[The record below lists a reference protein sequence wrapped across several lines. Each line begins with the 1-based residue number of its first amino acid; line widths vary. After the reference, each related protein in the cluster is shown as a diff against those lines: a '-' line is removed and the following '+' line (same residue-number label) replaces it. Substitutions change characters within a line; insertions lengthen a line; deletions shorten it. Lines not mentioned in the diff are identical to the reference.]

1 MGFFIKINPN
11 HYLCFMMDLNS
22 IYSPKRLGI
31 DATQD
36 IRTAY
41 QRDFDRIIF
50 SSGFRR
56 LQNKTQV
63 FPLPGS
69 VFVHNRLTH
78 SLEVASV
85 GRSLGS
91 LVGDFIYKK
100 YKNQLN
106 RESRQF
112 YKHNLYNVISS
123 ACLCHDI
130 GNPAFGHSGEEAIAT
145 YFERNEKFIGI
156 DGKEYDSPFRLRFSE
171 KEWKDF
177 IHFEGNA
184 NAVRILTQQQSGKS
198 EGGLG
203 LTFATL
209 VSIAKYPCESVARNK
224 KILHRKKFGFFQS
237 EKENFQKIASETQMI
252 EESDEPIIYKR
263 HPFVWL
269 VEAADDIC
277 YNIIDLE
284 DSHRLGIIDHDKCKN
299 LLIDLIGSLDKS
311 GIDKVQNRLN
321 TISDKNEKISY
332 LRAKSIGQLIQNS
345 VKAYENHFDLILNGE
360 LDKSLLKLIQ
370 EENNAANE
378 ILNIIEDFS
387 VENIYN
393 HHSVVEIENAG
404 FNVMFELLS
413 HFVSP
418 ILKENK
424 SKSEEKAIKLIPS
437 QFLYEDG
444 TDYQKVLG
452 VLDYVSGMTDNYA
465 TELYRR
471 IKGIEIGMRH

>member
-1 MGFFIKINPN
+1 
-11 HYLCFMMDLNS
+11 MMDLNL

-31 DATQD
+31 NATKD
-36 IRTAY
+36 TRTEY

-50 SSGFRR
+50 SSAFRR

-85 GRSLGS
+85 GRSLGN
-91 LVGDFIYKK
+91 LVGEFIYKN
-100 YKNQLN
+100 YKEKLN
-106 RESRQF
+106 KESRQF
-112 YKHNLYNVISS
+112 YRHNLYNVISS

-130 GNPAFGHSGEEAIAT
+130 GNPAFGHSGEDAIAS
-145 YFERNEKFIGI
+145 YFEKNEKDF
-156 DGKEYDSPFRLRFSE
+156 KSLFSD
-171 KEWKDF
+171 KQWADF

-184 NAVRILTQQQSGKS
+184 NAIRILTQQQSGKS

-203 LTFATL
+203 LTYATL
-209 VSIAKYPCESVARNK
+209 VSIAKYPCESVAK
-224 KILHRKKFGFFQS
+224 TKGILHRKKFGFFQS
-237 EKENFQKIASETQMI
+237 EKENFGKIAAETQMI
-252 EESDEPIIYKR
+252 RESDEPLIYKR

-284 DSHRLGIIDHDKCKN
+284 DSHRLGIIDHDKCKI
-299 LLIDLIGSLDKS
+299 LLLDLIESFDKS
-311 GIDKVQNRLN
+311 GIERVGKRLE

-332 LRAKSIGQLIQNS
+332 LRAKSIGQLILN
-345 VKAYENHFDLILNGE
+345 VAKAYENHFELILNGQLEKPLLE
-360 LDKSLLKLIQ
+360 LVQ
-370 EENNAANE
+370 VNNPDASE
-378 ILNIIEDFS
+378 VLNAIEKFS
-387 VENIYN
+387 VEYIYN

-404 FNVMFELLS
+404 YNVMYELLS
-413 HFVSP
+413 HFVP
-418 ILKENK
+418 PVLKSSENR
-424 SKSEEKAIKLIPS
+424 SKSEQKAVKLIPN
-437 QFLYEDG
+437 QFLYEAES
-444 TDYQKVLG
+444 DYQKILG

-471 IKGIEIGMRH
+471 IKGIEIGMRR

>member
-1 MGFFIKINPN
+1 
-11 HYLCFMMDLNS
+11 MDLNL
-22 IYSPKRLGI
+22 IYSPKRLGV

-36 IRTAY
+36 TRTAY

-91 LVGDFIYKK
+91 LVGEFIYKK
-100 YKNQLN
+100 HKEQLN
-106 RESRQF
+106 KESRQF

-130 GNPAFGHSGEEAIAT
+130 GNPAFGHSGEDAIASF
-145 YFERNEKFIGI
+145 FEKNELSFKSKFT
-156 DGKEYDSPFRLRFSE
+156 E

-184 NAVRILTQQQSGKS
+184 NAIRILTQQQSGKS

-224 KILHRKKFGFFQS
+224 EFLHRKKFGFFQS
-237 EKENFQKIASETQMI
+237 EKENFQIIASETKMI
-252 EESDEPIIYKR
+252 QENDNPFIYKR

-284 DSHRLGIIDHDKCKN
+284 DSHRLGIIDHDKCVN
-299 LLIDLIGSLDKS
+299 LLVDLIASLDTK
-311 GIDKVQNRLN
+311 GIDKVKNRLE

-345 VKAYENHFDLILNGE
+345 VKAYENNFDSILSGN

-370 EENNAANE
+370 EENNSANE
-378 ILNIIEDFS
+378 IINKIEEFS
-387 VENIYN
+387 IENIYN

-404 FNVMFELLS
+404 YNVMYELLS
-413 HFVSP
+413 HFIPP
-418 ILKENK
+418 ILKSNK
-424 SKSEEKAIKLIPS
+424 SKSEEKAVKLIPN
-437 QFLYEDG
+437 QFLYQDG

-471 IKGIEIGMRH
+471 IKGIEIGMRR

>member
-1 MGFFIKINPN
+1 
-11 HYLCFMMDLNS
+11 MDLNL
-22 IYSPKRLGI
+22 IYSPKRLGV

-36 IRTAY
+36 TRTAY

-91 LVGDFIYKK
+91 LVGEFIYKK
-100 YKNQLN
+100 HKEQLN
-106 RESRQF
+106 KESRQF

-130 GNPAFGHSGEEAIAT
+130 GNPAFGHSGEDAIASF
-145 YFERNEKFIGI
+145 FEKNELSFKSKFT
-156 DGKEYDSPFRLRFSE
+156 E

-184 NAVRILTQQQSGKS
+184 NAIRILTQQQSGKS

-209 VSIAKYPCESVARNK
+209 VSIAKYPCESIARNK
-224 KILHRKKFGFFQS
+224 EFLHRKKFGFFQS
-237 EKENFQKIASETQMI
+237 EKENFQIIASETKMI
-252 EESDEPIIYKR
+252 QENDNPFIYKR

-284 DSHRLGIIDHDKCKN
+284 DSHRLGIIDHDKCVN
-299 LLIDLIGSLDKS
+299 LLVDLIASLDTK
-311 GIDKVQNRLN
+311 GIDKVKNRLE

-345 VKAYENHFDLILNGE
+345 VKAYENNFDSILNGN

-370 EENNAANE
+370 EENNSANE
-378 ILNIIEDFS
+378 IINKIEEFS
-387 VENIYN
+387 IENIYN

-404 FNVMFELLS
+404 YNVMYELLS
-413 HFVSP
+413 HFIPP
-418 ILKENK
+418 ILKSNK
-424 SKSEEKAIKLIPS
+424 SKSEEKAVKLIPN
-437 QFLYEDG
+437 QFLYQDG

-471 IKGIEIGMRH
+471 IKGIEIGMRR

>member
-1 MGFFIKINPN
+1 
-11 HYLCFMMDLNS
+11 MMDLNL

-31 DATQD
+31 NATKD
-36 IRTAY
+36 TRTEY

-50 SSGFRR
+50 SSAFRR

-91 LVGDFIYKK
+91 LVGEFIYRN
-100 YKNQLN
+100 YKEKLN
-106 RESRQF
+106 KESRQF
-112 YKHNLYNVISS
+112 YRHNLYNVISS

-130 GNPAFGHSGEEAIAT
+130 GNPAFGHSGEDAIAS
-145 YFERNEKFIGI
+145 YFEKNESLFK
-156 DGKEYDSPFRLRFSE
+156 PLFSE
-171 KEWKDF
+171 KEWADF

-184 NAVRILTQQQSGKS
+184 NAIRILTQQQTGKS

-203 LTFATL
+203 LTYATL
-209 VSIAKYPCESVARNK
+209 VSIAKYPCESVAK
-224 KILHRKKFGFFQS
+224 TKGILHRKKFGFFQS
-237 EKENFQKIASETQMI
+237 EKENFGKIAAETQMI
-252 EESDEPIIYKR
+252 RESDEPLIYKR

-299 LLIDLIGSLDKS
+299 LLTDLIASLDRT
-311 GIDKVQNRLN
+311 GIDKVKNRLE

-332 LRAKSIGQLIQNS
+332 LRAKSIGQLIRNS
-345 VKAYENHFDLILNGE
+345 AKAYEDHFEEVLNGE
-360 LDKSLLKLIQ
+360 PDKPLLELMQ
-370 EENNAANE
+370 ENNAHSVEVLNE
-378 ILNIIEDFS
+378 IEKFS
-387 VENIYN
+387 VAYIYN

-404 FNVMFELLS
+404 YNVMYELLS
-413 HFVSP
+413 HFVP
-418 ILKENK
+418 PVLKPSENR
-424 SKSEEKAIKLIPS
+424 SKSEQKAVKLIPV

-444 TDYQKVLG
+444 SDYEKILG

-471 IKGIEIGMRH
+471 IKGIEIGMRR